1 MSYQT
6 SDIRKGLKIEMDG
19 APWNIVDFQ
28 FVKPGK
34 GQAFTRTKMKNLL
47 TGNTVD
53 RTFKTGETLQE
64 ADIEEKTMSYLYAET
79 DMFHFMDTSDY
90 QQVGIVPEVVGDAKD
105 WLIEQMECQILF
117 YKQRPVSI
125 ELPNFVNLEITYCEP
140 GVRGNTAQGTTKP
153 ATVSTGAIVGV
164 PLFIEAGEVITI
176 DTRTGEYVGR
186 AS

>member
-1 MSYQT
+1 MYQT

-19 APWNIVDFQ
+19 APWTIVEFQ

-64 ADIEEKTMSYLYAET
+64 ADIEEKTMSYLYADSE
-79 DMFHFMDTSDY
+79 MFHFMDTSDY
-90 QQVGIVPEVVGDAKD
+90 SQVAIMPEVVGEAKN
-105 WLIEQMECQILF
+105 WLIEGMECQILF
-117 YKQRPVSI
+117 YKQRPVSL
-125 ELPNFVNLEITYCEP
+125 ETPNFVNLEITYCEP

-153 ATVSTGAIVGV
+153 ATVSTGAIVAV
-164 PLFIEAGEVITI
+164 PLFIEAGEIIQI

-186 AS
+186 AN